1 MSGRKWGGG
10 LKVEVWAGERA
21 GGTGLRMDRV
31 RSEYEHVKDKKWDD
45 GNINICRRIARLIH
59 SVQ

>member
-1 MSGRKWGGG
+1 MGGG